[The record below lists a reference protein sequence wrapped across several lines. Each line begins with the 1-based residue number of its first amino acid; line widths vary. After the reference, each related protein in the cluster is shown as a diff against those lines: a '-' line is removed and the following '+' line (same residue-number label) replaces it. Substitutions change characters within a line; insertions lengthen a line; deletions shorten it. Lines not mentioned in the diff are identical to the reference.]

1 MRFLFYRLSA
11 WIRDT
16 RRTDYM
22 RPILIAVLA
31 TAVLVA
37 LYVAAEVY
45 WIPQITLWQ
54 SRLAGAA
61 MSCVLTGAMAYV
73 ALRLYR
79 QMAQDTIDELRER
92 LRLSEKLL
100 EERNLVNSLMENS
113 ADRIY
118 FKDLDG
124 RYLRASASAAAAFG
138 LSHAGDIVGRSDFDF
153 YEESY
158 ARALRADEQGVVR
171 TSQPL
176 VGRSYGE
183 RWRDG
188 RETWASISMAP
199 LHDRHGQVIG
209 IIGIARDITAIRA
222 QEQQVRQLSQTV
234 EQSPHMVMITSAAG
248 HIEYI
253 NFRFCESTGYL
264 EDEVCRRQPDFL
276 HADGEGEA
284 PRLVQRLERCVQTG
298 AEWRGELQTRRKNGE
313 VFWARFTIS
322 PIRNSDGD
330 VTHLVSIAEDISR
343 EKEIAAAIQVEQQHR
358 RELERIITISP
369 AIVFLWRAEANWPV
383 EYVSGNIEQWGY
395 SAEDLTSGRV
405 PYSDVVYPED
415 LPRVAEEVE
424 HFRNGEINSFVQE
437 YRIVQK
443 DKKVRWIE
451 DRTWVRRDD
460 RGNVTHF
467 QGVVFDITER
477 KHAEAAQQV
486 LSNGLRSVLQLADE
500 MLVCPDEDA
509 LFRRAVELG
518 RARLG
523 LERCGILIR
532 DRDCVRGT
540 YGTGLH
546 GETTDEHTHEF
557 PLNERWRERLRV
569 RLPEESRWQLV
580 EEPYRVWQNGAF
592 VDRGTGWVALTQIQ
606 STTREPIGLFCN
618 DCAITRTPPDFVK
631 QEVVAVFCSLLGT
644 MVARMRIAQEQQ
656 AAVAQQ
662 REMME
667 RTDRLNSLGLLAA
680 GMAHEINNPLQGM
693 MSHVRA
699 VERSLPEKAPAQ
711 NSLAMVARGIETIA
725 GLVRKLLVLGTAE
738 KGTDKAD
745 ASDCVELV
753 MQLLG
758 APLRNV
764 QVKVE
769 TAYPT
774 QRLILAIPRSEL
786 IQVILNLSINARDAM
801 PDGGA
806 IRVHLSREAGFGII
820 RIEDTGTGIPPEIVS
835 RIFTPFFTT
844 KGVKG
849 TGLGLSVVES
859 LVRGN
864 HGTIAVESPPGRG
877 AIFTLRIPLA

>member
-1 MRFLFYRLSA
+1 MRFFFYKLSA

-16 RRTDYM
+16 RRTDYL
-22 RPILIAVLA
+22 RPISIAVLV
-31 TAVLVA
+31 TAVLIA
-37 LYVAAEVY
+37 LYVAAEAY
-45 WIPQITLWQ
+45 LFPGITLWE

-61 MSCVLTGAMAYV
+61 MSCLLTGAMAYV

-100 EERNLVNSLMENS
+100 EERNLVNSLMQNS
-113 ADRIY
+113 ADRIF

-153 YEESY
+153 YEEGY
-158 ARALRADEQGVVR
+158 ARALRADEQAVVR
-171 TSQPL
+171 TSQPV

-209 IIGIARDITAIRA
+209 ILGIARDITALRA

-234 EQSPHMVMITSAAG
+234 EQSPHMVMITNAAG
-248 HIEYI
+248 LIEYI
-253 NFRFCESTGYL
+253 NLRFCEITGYR
-264 EDEVCRRQPDFL
+264 DDDVCRRVPDFL
-276 HADGEGEA
+276 HAEGAATTLVAQLHACIQSGEG
-284 PRLVQRLERCVQTG
+284 
-298 AEWRGELQTRRKNGE
+298 WRGELQTRRKNGE
-313 VFWARFTIS
+313 IFWARFGIS
-322 PIRNSDGD
+322 PIRNRDGD
-330 VTHLVSIAEDISR
+330 ITHLVSIAEDISR
-343 EKEIAAAIQVEQQHR
+343 EKEIAEAIQVEQQRR

-383 EYVSGNIEQWGY
+383 EYVSSNIEQWGY
-395 SAEDLTSGRV
+395 SVEDLTGGQV
-405 PYSDVVYPED
+405 PYSSIVHPDD
-415 LPRVAEEVE
+415 LPRVTEEVE
-424 HFRNGEINSFVQE
+424 HFRSGEINSFVQE

-443 DKKVRWIE
+443 DKTTRWIE
-451 DRTWVRRDD
+451 DRTWVRRDA
-460 RGNVTHF
+460 RGVITHF

-477 KHAEAAQQV
+477 KHAETAQQA
-486 LSNGLRSVLQLADE
+486 LSNGMRTVLQLADE
-500 MLVCPDEDA
+500 MIACPDEDA
-509 LFRRAVELG
+509 LYRRAVELA
-518 RARLG
+518 RSRLG

-532 DRDCVRGT
+532 DGDFVRGT
-540 YGTGLH
+540 YGTGAH
-546 GETTDEHTHEF
+546 GETTDEHAHGF
-557 PLNERWRERLRV
+557 PMDDRWRERLRI

-580 EEPYRVWQNGAF
+580 EEPYRVWQRGEF
-592 VDRGTGWVALTQIQ
+592 VDWGSGWVALTQIQ

-618 DCAITRTPPDFVK
+618 DSAISASPPDFIK
-631 QEVVAVFCSLLGT
+631 QEIVAVFCSLLST
-644 MVARMRIAQEQQ
+644 MVARMRIAKEQQ
-656 AAVAQQ
+656 SAVAQQ

-699 VERSLPEKAPAQ
+699 VERGLPQNAPAR

-738 KGTDKAD
+738 KGTDTAD
-745 ASDCVELV
+745 ASECVELV

-758 APLRNV
+758 APLRHARV
-764 QVKVE
+764 SVE
-769 TAYPT
+769 TTYSS

-786 IQVILNLSINARDAM
+786 IQVLLNLAINARDAM
-801 PDGGA
+801 PDGGV
-806 IRVHLSREAGFGII
+806 IRIHVSRQSGFGVI
-820 RIEDTGTGIPPEIVS
+820 RIEDSGKGIPSDILT

-859 LVRGN
+859 LVRSN
-864 HGTIAVESPPGRG
+864 HGQISVESPAGHG
-877 AIFTLRIPLA
+877 AIFTLSLPLA